1 MAIRTTDR
9 PTDTAVA
16 ALKSVLVKLTAP
28 EISMEFGLPP
38 PPPELEVACRSQQ
51 PGERGRERERAENSF
66 ARGMGI
72 SA

>member
-1 MAIRTTDR
+1 M
-9 PTDTAVA
+9 
-16 ALKSVLVKLTAP
+16 VKLTAP
-28 EISMEFGLPP
+28 EISMEFGLPPPP

-66 ARGMGI
+66 ARGIGI